1 MSKGRGLR
9 EHLQER
15 LGFLRGFGGGVVGFD
30 VPKGRVVFLAGGFII
45 KGCRNFG
52 GASHASRMHLKP
64 VSSLHK
70 LIPEKMAA

>member
-15 LGFLRGFGGGVVGFD
+15 LGFLRGLGGGVVGFD
-30 VPKGRVVFLAGGFII
+30 VPKGRVVFLAGG
-45 KGCRNFG
+45 RNFG

-70 LIPEKMAA
+70 LMPEKMAA